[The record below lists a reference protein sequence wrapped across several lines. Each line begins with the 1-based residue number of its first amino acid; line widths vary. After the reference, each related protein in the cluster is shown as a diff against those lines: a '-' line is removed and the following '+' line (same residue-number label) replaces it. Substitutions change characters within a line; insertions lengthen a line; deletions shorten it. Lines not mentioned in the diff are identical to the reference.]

1 MKKIIALFVSL
12 LLIVCFS
19 SCANIKKDLEVSQ
32 DRANVQSIEIY
43 KPERAYYEGDIS
55 SFRKHNEPFVTLKE
69 DFSDFLDVITALEYE
84 EEKILFPIPMKSRKK
99 VMNQYCLPQVILQHF
114 RV

>member
-19 SCANIKKDLEVSQ
+19 SCANIKKDLEFSQ

-43 KPERAYYEGDIS
+43 KYNTRVASATCEGASKKCFTFTVIYDILKSKKVERRWRY
-55 SFRKHNEPFVTLKE
+55 
-69 DFSDFLDVITALEYE
+69 
-84 EEKILFPIPMKSRKK
+84 EKIAYWNFSNKF
-99 VMNQYCLPQVILQHF
+99 VIYYLRLQ
-114 RV
+114 